1 MGHKVHPYGFRIG
14 IIKPWLAKW
23 YADRDYATLLQED
36 MRIRELVARQLSN
49 ASVSQVEIERG
60 INHVTVTVHTA
71 KPGIV
76 IGKGGANV
84 EALRTNVG
92 KLTNKKV
99 KLEIK
104 EILQPELDGMLLAQ
118 NVAGQL
124 ERRIAFRK
132 AIKQSIQ
139 RTIKAGAKGVK
150 IQVSGRLGG
159 SEMSRTE
166 WDKEGRIPLGTLRAD
181 ISYGVVHAH
190 TTYGRIGVKAWV
202 YRGEQLGER
211 PGSARTEPRAP
222 RRAAA
227 GARSSTRGR
236 RTNLVGRW
244 SRRRAAAATATVEAP
259 EVAEEPQRPVELEQ
273 PVTEAAPEAA
283 AGRGRDGND
292 GRGAEWSRRHRSS
305 SEDVAET
312 TAEPVASAA
321 EPAEAPEA
329 ASGAR
334 GDGGAR
340 GGRAGPR
347 CIGAEAEVE
356 VEGFLTMLMPKRV
369 KHRKVQRGRRAGLA
383 KGGTTVSFG
392 DFGLMAEEVCWLTSR
407 QIEAARRAMTHHIK
421 RGGRVW
427 IRVFPDKPVT
437 KKPAEVRMG
446 SGKGAPDHWVAVVK
460 PGRVMFEMSG
470 VSEPIAREAMR
481 LAGHKLPISTKFVIK
496 EGQEHGHQ

>member
-1 MGHKVHPYGFRIG
+1 MAHKVHPYGFRIG

-23 YADRDYATLLQED
+23 YADRDYAALLQED

-84 EALRTNVG
+84 ELLRTNIG
-92 KLTNKKV
+92 KLTDKKV

-104 EILQPELDGMLLAQ
+104 EILQPELDGVLLAQ

-202 YRGEQLGER
+202 YRGEQLGDR
-211 PGSARTEPRAP
+211 PGSARTEPRSA

-227 GARSSTRGR
+227 PARGGR
-236 RTNLVGRW
+236 RAPSPAPEPATPPTP
-244 SRRRAAAATATVEAP
+244 AAATAEEAAPTPAVEAP
-259 EVAEEPQRPVELEQ
+259 VVEVVAE
-273 PVTEAAPEAA
+273 A
-283 AGRGRDGND
+283 
-292 GRGAEWSRRHRSS
+292 
-305 SEDVAET
+305 
-312 TAEPVASAA
+312 AA
-321 EPAEAPEA
+321 EPAAPARKPRASRARAAAKAVAEPAPVEEPATDATSGEEA
-329 ASGAR
+329 
-334 GDGGAR
+334 
-340 GGRAGPR
+340 
-347 CIGAEAEVE
+347 
-356 VEGFLTMLMPKRV
+356 
-369 KHRKVQRGRRAGLA
+369 
-383 KGGTTVSFG
+383 
-392 DFGLMAEEVCWLTSR
+392 
-407 QIEAARRAMTHHIK
+407 
-421 RGGRVW
+421 
-427 IRVFPDKPVT
+427 
-437 KKPAEVRMG
+437 
-446 SGKGAPDHWVAVVK
+446 
-460 PGRVMFEMSG
+460 
-470 VSEPIAREAMR
+470 
-481 LAGHKLPISTKFVIK
+481 
-496 EGQEHGHQ
+496 

>member
-222 RRAAA
+222 RRATA
-227 GARSSTRGR
+227 GARSRPAAGGR
-236 RTNLVGRW
+236 TSPAGGRAGA
-244 SRRRAAAATATVEAP
+244 AAAATATVEAP
-259 EVAEEPQRPVELEQ
+259 EIAEEPQRPVELEQ
-273 PVTEAAPEAA
+273 PVTEAAQEAA
-283 AGRGRDGND
+283 AVE
-292 GRGAEWSRRHRSS
+292 AETAETAEAPMVEEAPVVV
-305 SEDVAET
+305 EDVAATEPEPVT
-312 TAEPVASAA
+312 SAAEPTEALEAPEAPEAPEATA
-321 EPAEAPEA
+321 EPAEAEPAPEA
-329 ASGAR
+329 SVR
-334 GDGGAR
+334 K
-340 GGRAGPR
+340 
-347 CIGAEAEVE
+347 
-356 VEGFLTMLMPKRV
+356 PKS
-369 KHRKVQRGRRAGLA
+369 KS
-383 KGGTTVSFG
+383 KGS
-392 DFGLMAEEVCWLTSR
+392 
-407 QIEAARRAMTHHIK
+407 
-421 RGGRVW
+421 
-427 IRVFPDKPVT
+427 
-437 KKPAEVRMG
+437 
-446 SGKGAPDHWVAVVK
+446 
-460 PGRVMFEMSG
+460 
-470 VSEPIAREAMR
+470 
-481 LAGHKLPISTKFVIK
+481 
-496 EGQEHGHQ
+496 